1 VVRSQAWQ
9 RLYDVGVR
17 GRMLHAIAA
26 FYHNVSCS
34 IKFQNGV
41 SDKFDNNVGV
51 RQGCPLSPFI
61 FGVFIEELHDR
72 VVAEL
77 PEVGASL
84 HCDTNCKIPLGMF
97 ADDLTKFARV
107 ALHLQ
112 AMLDVLDKF
121 CTEKNMSLSL
131 VKTKIVIFNSTFAT
145 SSDRNFQFKFRGSV
159 LQHVKESKHL
169 GMLMRQ
175 GRTVSGMMQ
184 HAARRGQ
191 QAVARVYRKFHQL
204 GVAGNID
211 LKLRLFNAVVL
222 PNLSFGCEVWGPW
235 MLFADLQNKAFQSNI
250 EQVRLSF
257 FRVLL
262 SLKSSTPSWN
272 VYRELGAYPMQVFV
286 ARQLVRFIS
295 KLWRMPDNTWA
306 RKVMWDAWLLY
317 KTQNCDN
324 WCARLHGFLSSMGI
338 QPYQWVADG
347 NIPLYD
353 DKHCE
358 RILQVKCHTVFLQPG
373 LSSKLAAY
381 HTQFATAI
389 AGEVGSFR
397 EWKKALYLTL
407 PSPSKRLCLMARF
420 RLSCH
425 HLAVETGRWQNI
437 QVDNRTCALCPM
449 GSVQDEHHVL
459 FVCPALSV
467 IRSSFPRLFVGG
479 RFTHV
484 QRLFQVDA
492 DSDHDWRLVIRDT
505 CRYLEIAGGIY
516 KPLLAVPQIAEIE

>member
-1 VVRSQAWQ
+1 
-9 RLYDVGVR
+9 
-17 GRMLHAIAA
+17 M
-26 FYHNVSCS
+26 
-34 IKFQNGV
+34 
-41 SDKFDNNVGV
+41 
-51 RQGCPLSPFI
+51 
-61 FGVFIEELHDR
+61 
-72 VVAEL
+72 
-77 PEVGASL
+77 
-84 HCDTNCKIPLGMF
+84 
-97 ADDLTKFARV
+97 
-107 ALHLQ
+107 
-112 AMLDVLDKF
+112 
-121 CTEKNMSLSL
+121 
-131 VKTKIVIFNSTFAT
+131 
-145 SSDRNFQFKFRGSV
+145 
-159 LQHVKESKHL
+159 
-169 GMLMRQ
+169 
-175 GRTVSGMMQ
+175 
-184 HAARRGQ
+184 
-191 QAVARVYRKFHQL
+191 VYPKFHQL
-204 GVAGNID
+204 GVAANID

-235 MLFADLQNKAFQSNI
+235 MLFADIQNKAFQSKI
-250 EQVRLSF
+250 EQVKLSF

-262 SLKSSTPSWN
+262 SLKSSTPSWS

-286 ARQLVRFIS
+286 ARQLVRFIT
-295 KLWRMPDNTWA
+295 KLWRMPDSTWA

-317 KTQNCDN
+317 KTHDCDN
-324 WCARLHGFLSSMGI
+324 WCARLHGFLSSAGI

-358 RILQVKCHTVFLQPG
+358 RILKSKCHMVFLQPG

-381 HTQFATAI
+381 HTQFAAAITAD
-389 AGEVGSFR
+389 VTSFQ

-437 QVDNRTCALCPM
+437 HVDDRKCTLCQT

-467 IRSSFPRLFVGG
+467 IRVKFPRLFDDG

-492 DSDHDWRLVIRDT
+492 DSDHDWRLVIRDV
-505 CRYLEIAGGIY
+505 CRYLEIAGGIF
-516 KPLLAVPQIAEIE
+516 KPLLVVPQYAEIAEID